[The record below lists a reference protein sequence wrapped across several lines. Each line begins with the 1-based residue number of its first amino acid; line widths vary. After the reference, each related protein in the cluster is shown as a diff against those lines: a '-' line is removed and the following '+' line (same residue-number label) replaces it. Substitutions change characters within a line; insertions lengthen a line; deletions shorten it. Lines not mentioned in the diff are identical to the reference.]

1 MAKKSQMGRKVEG
14 WKAKAWYRI
23 HVPEIFGKSYIGD
36 TISSDPGTVMGRI
49 LQTTLGEIIQDY
61 TKQHIKIR
69 VKVTNVAGD
78 AAYTEFVGH
87 ELTRDYMR
95 SMVKR
100 RTSRID
106 TILPVTTKDG
116 KTLRITMTCLTLTRA
131 NLSQVHAIRSAMTRF
146 LQAYAA
152 QREFPAFVKEMVSG
166 EVTRELF
173 KLVKP
178 IYPVRRVELIK
189 SRLEPEGME
198 KVVAP
203 GQVPPEAPGEKPAA
217 APEATPGPAA
227 APAPAPAGEPKPE
240 EKTVAPA
247 PAPSA

>member
-1 MAKKSQMGRKVEG
+1 MAKKSQAGRKVEG
-14 WKAKAWYRI
+14 WKAKGWYKI
-23 HVPEIFGKSYIGD
+23 YVPEVFGKSYIGD
-36 TISSDPGTVMGRI
+36 TISSDPATVMGRI

-61 TKQHIKIR
+61 TKMHIKIR
-69 VKVTNVAGD
+69 VKVTSVAGD

-116 KTLRITMTCLTLTRA
+116 KILRITMTCLTLTRA
-131 NLSQVHAIRSAMTRF
+131 NLSQVHAIRSSMTQFIRS
-146 LQAYAA
+146 YAA

-166 EVTRELF
+166 EITKELF

-178 IYPVRRVELIK
+178 IYPLRRVEIIK
-189 SRLEPEGME
+189 SRVEPEAKAG
-198 KVVAP
+198 VGAP
-203 GQVPPEAPGEKPAA
+203 GQVPPETPGEKPAPVTAA
-217 APEATPGPAA
+217 APAPVPAPIPEVKPA
-227 APAPAPAGEPKPE
+227 EKAEAPAPAPA
-240 EKTVAPA
+240 A
-247 PAPSA
+247 

>member
-1 MAKKSQMGRKVEG
+1 MAKKSQLGRKVEG

-36 TISSDPGTVMGRI
+36 TISSDPATVMGRI

-69 VKVTNVAGD
+69 VKVTSVTGD

-131 NLSQVHAIRSAMTRF
+131 NLSQVQAIRSAMTRF
-146 LQAYAA
+146 LQSYAA
-152 QREFPAFVKEMVSG
+152 QREFPAFVKDMVSG

-178 IYPVRRVELIK
+178 IYPVRRVEIIK
-189 SRLEPEGME
+189 SKLEPEGTAA
-198 KVVAP
+198 VAAP
-203 GQVPPEAPGEKPAA
+203 EQAPPEAPEEKP
-217 APEATPGPAA
+217 PTVPAA
-227 APAPAPAGEPKPE
+227 APAPVVAPAPAPE
-240 EKTVAPA
+240 EKPAEKAEAPA

>member
-1 MAKKSQMGRKVEG
+1 MVKKSQIGRKVEG
-14 WKAKAWYRI
+14 WKAKGWYKI
-23 HVPEIFGKSYIGD
+23 HVPEVFGKTYIGD
-36 TISSDPGTVMGRI
+36 TISNDPATVMGRI

-69 VKVTNVAGD
+69 VKVTSVTGD

-100 RTSRID
+100 RTSRVD

-116 KTLRITMTCLTLTRA
+116 KILRITMTCLTLTRA

-146 LQAYAA
+146 ITSYAA
-152 QREFPAFVKEMVSG
+152 QRELPAFVKEMVSG
-166 EVTRELF
+166 EITKELF

-178 IYPVRRVELIK
+178 IYPVRRVEIVK
-189 SRLEPEGME
+189 SRVEPEAREEAAVPAVEPVEE
-198 KVVAP
+198 KA
-203 GQVPPEAPGEKPAA
+203 
-217 APEATPGPAA
+217 
-227 APAPAPAGEPKPE
+227 EPKPE
-240 EKTVAPA
+240 EKAEAPA
-247 PAPSA
+247 PA

>member
-14 WKAKAWYRI
+14 WKAKSWYRI

-36 TISSDPGTVMGRI
+36 TISSDPETVVGRI

-69 VKVTNVAGD
+69 VKVTSVAGD

-131 NLSQVHAIRSAMTRF
+131 NLSQVHAIRSAMTQF

-166 EVTRELF
+166 EVTKELF

-189 SRLEPEGME
+189 SRLEPEGRARAG
-198 KVVAP
+198 AP
-203 GQVPPEAPGEKPAA
+203 EQVPPEPAGEK
-217 APEATPGPAA
+217 TA
-227 APAPAPAGEPKPE
+227 APAPAAVPEPKQE
-240 EKTVAPA
+240 EKAVAPA

>member
-1 MAKKSQMGRKVEG
+1 MVKKSQIGRKVEG
-14 WKAKAWYRI
+14 WKAKGWYKI
-23 HVPEIFGKSYIGD
+23 HVPEVFGKTYIGD
-36 TISSDPGTVMGRI
+36 TISSDPATVMGRI

-69 VKVTNVAGD
+69 VKVTSVAGD
-78 AAYTEFVGH
+78 AVYTEFVGH

-116 KTLRITMTCLTLTRA
+116 KILRITMTCLTLTRA
-131 NLSQVHAIRSAMTRF
+131 NLSQVHAIRSGMTQF
-146 LQAYAA
+146 ITSYAA

-166 EVTRELF
+166 EITKELF

-178 IYPVRRVELIK
+178 IYPVRRVEIIK
-189 SRLEPEGME
+189 SRVEPEAKAGAE
-198 KVVAP
+198 
-203 GQVPPEAPGEKPAA
+203 
-217 APEATPGPAA
+217 GPAGE
-227 APAPAPAGEPKPE
+227 PAEEKAEEKTEPKPE
-240 EKTVAPA
+240 EKAEVPA
-247 PAPSA
+247 PV

>member
-1 MAKKSQMGRKVEG
+1 MAKKSQVGRKIEG

-23 HVPEIFGKSYIGD
+23 HVPEVFGKSYIGD
-36 TISSDPGTVMGRI
+36 TISGDPETVMGRI

-69 VKVTNVAGD
+69 VKVTSVAGD

-116 KTLRITMTCLTLTRA
+116 KVLRITMTCLTLTRA
-131 NLSQVHAIRSAMTRF
+131 NLSQVHAIRSTMTQF
-146 LQAYAA
+146 IQSYAA
-152 QREFPAFVKEMVSG
+152 QREFPAFVKDMVSG
-166 EVTRELF
+166 EITKELF

-178 IYPVRRVELIK
+178 IYPLRRVEMIK
-189 SRLEPEGME
+189 SRVEPEARAGE
-198 KVVAP
+198 AAP
-203 GQVPPEAPGEKPAA
+203 AQPPETAEEKPATEA
-217 APEATPGPAA
+217 KPEGKAE
-227 APAPAPAGEPKPE
+227 APAPAP
-240 EKTVAPA
+240 V
-247 PAPSA
+247 

>member
-23 HVPEIFGKSYIGD
+23 HVPEVFGKSYIGD

-69 VKVTNVAGD
+69 VKVTSVAGD

-106 TILPVTTKDG
+106 TILPVRTKDG
-116 KTLRITMTCLTLTRA
+116 KILRITMTCLTLTRA

-146 LQAYAA
+146 LQAYAS

-166 EVTRELF
+166 EVTKELF

-189 SRLEPEGME
+189 SRLEPEGTARAR
-198 KVVAP
+198 AP
-203 GQVPPEAPGEKPAA
+203 EQVPPEAPGEKAAA
-217 APEATPGPAA
+217 APAAA
-227 APAPAPAGEPKPE
+227 APAPAA
-240 EKTVAPA
+240 AA
-247 PAPSA
+247 ALQLPSGH

>member
-1 MAKKSQMGRKVEG
+1 MAKKSQVGRKIEG
-14 WKAKAWYRI
+14 WKAKSWYRI
-23 HVPEIFGKSYIGD
+23 HVPEVFGKSYIGD
-36 TISSDPGTVMGRI
+36 TISSDPDTVMGRI

-69 VKVTNVAGD
+69 VKVTSVAGD

-116 KTLRITMTCLTLTRA
+116 KVLRITMTCLTLTRA
-131 NLSQVHAIRSAMTRF
+131 NLSQVHAIRSTMTQF
-146 LQAYAA
+146 ILSYAA
-152 QREFPAFVKEMVSG
+152 QRDFPAFVKDMVSG
-166 EVTRELF
+166 EITKELF

-178 IYPVRRVELIK
+178 IYPLRRVEIIK
-189 SRLEPEGME
+189 SRVEPEARAGE
-198 KVVAP
+198 AAP
-203 GQVPPEAPGEKPAA
+203 PAQPPEPAEEKPA
-217 APEATPGPAA
+217 PEARPEEKAG
-227 APAPAPAGEPKPE
+227 APAPAPA
-240 EKTVAPA
+240 A
-247 PAPSA
+247 